1 MTNARRLKRKIPVLA
16 LALCV
21 LAAGFAAAPRR
32 ARAAGPGDAMPA
44 FAGISQ
50 WFNTKKPL
58 TPESLKGKVVLVDFW
73 TYSCVNCLRT
83 LPHLEAWY
91 KRYAPY
97 GFVIVGVH
105 SPEFSFEKQADN
117 VRMALQKYGI
127 TYPVAMDN
135 DLKTWDAYENH
146 YWPAHYF
153 IDRKGVIRYV
163 HFGEGDYA
171 QSEGHIRDLLKEGG
185 AKISGAETQ
194 LPEAVDFALINSP
207 EMYLGYSRQEYMGN
221 SETIEPGKSR
231 DFKAPAAAD
240 YALNHFYL
248 DGRWTVTREFAR
260 ADKPGAEIILSF
272 DASRANL
279 VLGAEKGP
287 VEAEIFLDGKPE
299 TAVNKGQDV
308 RLSRGR
314 ATCVISR
321 PRLYNLSHA
330 PYGQHVIVIKF
341 LSPGARAYA
350 FTFG

>member
-1 MTNARRLKRKIPVLA
+1 MTNARRRLGRKIPVLA
-16 LALCV
+16 LVLLVSGAL
-21 LAAGFAAAPRR
+21 LAPK
-32 ARAAGPGDAMPA
+32 ARAAGPGDPMPP
-44 FAGISQ
+44 FAGISK
-50 WFNTKKPL
+50 WFNTEKPL
-58 TPESLKGKVVLVDFW
+58 SPASLKGKVVLVDFW

-91 KRYAPY
+91 KRYEPY

-117 VRMALQKYGI
+117 VRMALKKYGI

-135 DLKTWDAYENH
+135 DLRTWDAYQNH

-153 IDRKGVIRYV
+153 IDRKGVVRYV

-171 QSEGHIRDLLKEGG
+171 QSEGHIRELLEEGG

-194 LPEAVDFALINSP
+194 LPDAVDFALINSP

-221 SETIEPGKSR
+221 SETISPGKSQ
-231 DFKAPAAAD
+231 DFKAPAAKD

-260 ADKPGAEIILSF
+260 ADAPGAEIILSF

-279 VLGAEKGP
+279 VLGAATP
-287 VEAEIFLDGKPE
+287 VEVEIFLDGKPE
-299 TAVNKGQDV
+299 TAANKGVDV
-308 RLSRGR
+308 RVSHGR

-330 PYGQHVIVIKF
+330 PYGPHVIVIKF

>member
-1 MTNARRLKRKIPVLA
+1 LA
-16 LALCV
+16 
-21 LAAGFAAAPRR
+21 PK

-44 FAGISQ
+44 FVGISQ

-83 LPHLEAWY
+83 LPHLEAWH

-117 VRMALQKYGI
+117 VRMALKKYGI

-135 DLKTWDAYENH
+135 DLKTWDAYQNH

-171 QSEGHIRDLLKEGG
+171 QSEGHIRELLEEGG
-185 AKISGAETQ
+185 AKISAVKAGGRASRPPLEDASAGGGGAKTQ
-194 LPEAVDFALINSP
+194 LPDAVDFALINSP

-221 SETIEPGKSR
+221 SEIISPGKSQ
-231 DFKAPAAAD
+231 DFKAPAAKD

-248 DGRWTVTREFAR
+248 DGRWIVTREFAR
-260 ADKPGAEIILSF
+260 AEAPGAEIILVF

-279 VLGAEKGP
+279 VLGAATP

-299 TAVNKGQDV
+299 TAANKGRDV

-314 ATCVISR
+314 ATCLISR